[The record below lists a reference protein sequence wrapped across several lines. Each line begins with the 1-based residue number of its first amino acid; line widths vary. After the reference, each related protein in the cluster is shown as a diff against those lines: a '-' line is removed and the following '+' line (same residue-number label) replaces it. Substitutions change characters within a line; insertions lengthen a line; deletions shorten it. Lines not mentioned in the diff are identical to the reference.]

1 MRLAAYLSADPVFMA
16 ACGADLHA
24 GNAKNVFPEIAAKG
38 WLDDKDALKDP
49 ARGKPFR
56 DIAKNLGFAI
66 AYGADA
72 PTVHA
77 NLASKG
83 FKVTLQIVEG
93 ILAKLQRAY
102 RVYYAFVDRNVQLVQ
117 RTGFMRTPVL
127 GRIRYFGHYPKAT
140 EISNFPVQSALAD
153 IVNSRMV
160 AVRRSRYGRLVAL
173 VAQIHDACI
182 YEVPE
187 ALVDEF
193 KAYVAELWSEPVR
206 LLGGP
211 LVLPIDLKVGDRWS
225 DF

>member
-1 MRLAAYLSADPVFMA
+1 
-16 ACGADLHA
+16 
-24 GNAKNVFPEIAAKG
+24 
-38 WLDDKDALKDP
+38 
-49 ARGKPFR
+49 
-56 DIAKNLGFAI
+56 
-66 AYGADA
+66 
-72 PTVHA
+72 
-77 NLASKG
+77 
-83 FKVTLQIVEG
+83 
-93 ILAKLQRAY
+93 
-102 RVYYAFVDRNVQLVQ
+102 
-117 RTGFMRTPVL
+117 L

-160 AVRRSRYGRLVAL
+160 AVQRSRYGRLVAL

-193 KAYVAELWSEPVR
+193 KAFIAELWSEPVR